1 MPPTREEK
9 RWLRSDPM
17 TDVITMPP
25 PTSAYVN
32 SHATQVVNIGL
43 RDITRPTLYYMNLG
57 VLLGHGW
64 RL

>member
-1 MPPTREEK
+1 
-9 RWLRSDPM
+9 M
-17 TDVITMPP
+17 TDVVTMPP
-25 PTSAYVN
+25 PTSAYVI

-43 RDITRPTLYYMNLG
+43 KDITRPTLYYMNLG